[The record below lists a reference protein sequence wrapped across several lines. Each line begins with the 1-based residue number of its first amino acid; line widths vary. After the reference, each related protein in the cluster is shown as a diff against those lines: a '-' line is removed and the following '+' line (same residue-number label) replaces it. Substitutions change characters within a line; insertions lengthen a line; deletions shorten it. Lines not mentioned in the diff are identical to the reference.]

1 VTALRIVRVET
12 ADVRFPTSASLGGSD
27 AMNPDPDYSA
37 AYVVLHTADPE
48 LAGHGFTFTI
58 GRGND
63 VVVRA
68 VELLAEPLEG
78 LAVRDLPDQMPQI
91 LRAMTGDSQIR
102 WLGPEKGVMHL
113 AAAAVLNALW
123 DLWAK
128 HARLPLWRLLCT
140 LSPEQLVACL
150 DFRHV
155 RDVMTPDDALQLL
168 RARRAGRDERQ
179 AALEGSGY
187 PAYITSA
194 GWLGYDDDRVRAL
207 VEQSLAD
214 GWDHFKMKVGISL
227 DDDRRRAALIRELIG
242 PHRRLMMD
250 ANQVWEVDE
259 AIAWMAELARFD
271 PYWIEE
277 PTSPDDIL
285 GHARIA
291 RAVAPVLVAT
301 GEHVQNRIVFK
312 QLFAARA
319 IGVCQPDSCR
329 LASVNENVLV
339 YLLAERHGIPVC
351 PHAGGVGL
359 CELVQHLAAFD
370 YIGISG
376 SLDGRMV
383 EYVDHLHEHFV
394 HPVHVDRGAYVM
406 PEAPGYSTEMVRES
420 IEAYRYP
427 EGQRWHERSPAPIG

>member
-1 VTALRIVRVET
+1 MTTRITRVET
-12 ADVRFPTSASLGGSD
+12 VDVRFPTSASRGGSD

-37 AYVVLHTADPE
+37 AYLILHTSDPQ

-63 VVVRA
+63 VVVSA
-68 VELLAEPLEG
+68 VALLAEPLQD
-78 LAVRDLPDQMPQI
+78 LAVRDLPTEMPRI
-91 LRAMTGDSQIR
+91 LRSLTGESQIR

-113 AAAAVLNALW
+113 AAAAVLNAAW

-128 HARLPLWRLLCT
+128 HAGLPLWRLLC
-140 LSPEQLVACL
+140 SMPPEQLVACL

-155 RDVMTPDDALQLL
+155 RDAITPDDALDRL
-168 RARRAGRDERQ
+168 RALRTSRSERD
-179 AALEGSGY
+179 AALEADGY

-194 GWLGYDDDRVRAL
+194 GWLGYDDDQVATL
-207 VEQSLAD
+207 VEQALAA
-214 GWDHFKMKVGISL
+214 GWEHFKMKVGVSL
-227 DDDRRRAALIRELIG
+227 DDDVRRAGLIRGLIG
-242 PHRRLMMD
+242 PRRRLMMD

-259 AIAWMAELARFD
+259 AIAWMERLAPFD

-291 RAVAPVLVAT
+291 RAVAPVRVAT
-301 GEHVQNRIVFK
+301 GEHVQNRVVFK
-312 QLFAARA
+312 QLLAVDA

-339 YLLAERHGIPVC
+339 YLLAARHDVPVC

-359 CELVQHLAAFD
+359 CELVQHLSAFD
-370 YIGISG
+370 YVAISG
-376 SLDGRMV
+376 SREGRMI
-383 EYVDHLHEHFV
+383 EYVDHLHEHFLD
-394 HPVHVDRGAYVM
+394 PVRIERGAYRM
-406 PEAPGYSTEMVRES
+406 PEAPGYSAEMRRES
-420 IEAYRYP
+420 IDAHRYP
-427 EGQRWHERSPAPIG
+427 DGACWRDRSPATAV

>member
-1 VTALRIVRVET
+1 VSPARVVRVET
-12 ADVRFPTSASLGGSD
+12 ADVRFPTSSSLGGSD

-37 AYVVLHTADPE
+37 AYVVLHTGAPD

-63 VVVRA
+63 VVVSA
-68 VELLAEPLEG
+68 VDLLAESLVG
-78 LAVRDLPDQMPQI
+78 LAVRDLPHEMPRI
-91 LRAMTGDSQIR
+91 LRALTGDSQIR

-128 HARLPLWRLLCT
+128 HAGLPLWRLLCA
-140 LSPEQLVACL
+140 LPPEQLVACL

-155 RDVMTPDDALQLL
+155 RDAITPEVALAML
-168 RARRAGRDERQ
+168 RARQAGREERL
-179 AALEGSGY
+179 AELEADGY

-194 GWLGYDDDRVRAL
+194 GWLGYSDDRVRQL
-207 VEQSLAD
+207 VEQALGD
-214 GWDHFKMKVGISL
+214 GWQHFKMKVGVSL
-227 DDDRRRAALIRELIG
+227 DDDCRRASLIRELMG
-242 PHRRLMMD
+242 PERRLMMD
-250 ANQVWEVDE
+250 ANQVWEVEE
-259 AIAWMAELARFD
+259 AIDWMEHLGRFD

-291 RAVAPVLVAT
+291 RAVDPVLVAT
-301 GEHVQNRIVFK
+301 GEHVHNRIVFK
-312 QLFAARA
+312 QLFAANA

-339 YLLAERHGIPVC
+339 YLLAARYGVPVC

-359 CELVQHLAAFD
+359 CELVQHLSAFD
-370 YIGISG
+370 YAAISG
-376 SLDGRMV
+376 SQEGRMI

-394 HPVHVDRGAYVM
+394 DPVRVTAGAYRV
-406 PEAPGYSTEMVRES
+406 PQAPGYSSEMRRES
-420 IEAYRYP
+420 IEAYRFA
-427 EGQRWHERSPAPIG
+427 R